1 MRGQALHEFQRR
13 HDDMRGA
20 VAVGALQ
27 LQHDIASPI
36 ALEPFVGDRGA
47 GDIAA
52 QARCDKCTR
61 RLAMTSTGYAQLAQ
75 NSLEEQRNIE
85 AEDTLTFE
93 AFRRAYLAP
102 QTLNVA

>member
-1 MRGQALHEFQRR
+1 
-13 HDDMRGA
+13 
-20 VAVGALQ
+20 
-27 LQHDIASPI
+27 
-36 ALEPFVGDRGA
+36 
-47 GDIAA
+47 
-52 QARCDKCTR
+52 
-61 RLAMTSTGYAQLAQ
+61 MTSTGYAQLAQ